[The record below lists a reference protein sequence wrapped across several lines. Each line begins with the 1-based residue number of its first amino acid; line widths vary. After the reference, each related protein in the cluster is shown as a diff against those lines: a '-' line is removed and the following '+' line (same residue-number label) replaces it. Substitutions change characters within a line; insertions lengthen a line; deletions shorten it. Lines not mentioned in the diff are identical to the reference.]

1 MIMRLITGGPD
12 CRQAKN
18 AGASRQLLGAA
29 LLSVALLLTGCGQT
43 EASKEPAIP
52 GVLDAQGS
60 GRRSG
65 IGSAFRGGPNFA
77 AVSADESRA
86 AEVGRDILLAGGNAT
101 DAAVAMYFALAVTLP
116 ASASLDAAGVCIV
129 HDSKTKAGEAFA
141 FPPTPAPGPING
153 VAFNIPVGVRAVAL
167 MNIRHGSMRWEQLVA
182 PAERLARFGVPV
194 SRALARDLQ
203 SGASLLGSDR
213 EARRIFGKGTGT
225 AVTEG
230 DTWTQSDL
238 AGTLG
243 TIRQY
248 GGGEFFQGRSARLFS
263 DQIAQL
269 GGSLPLEALRN
280 AVPQAGPP
288 AGDKYS
294 GHRVYVAQPP
304 MGGANAMAGWNGEP
318 APATGSANAGG
329 VAGFV
334 AVDQNGGA
342 VACNVSMGQLFG
354 ARIIVPGTGI
364 LLATPSPE
372 AAAISPMVIGNPGN
386 GEFVYA
392 GAAGGTSGAAYAA
405 GAIARV
411 TVRDGQPLGQAL
423 AARASQG
430 GWVNAIVCAG
440 GIRGGGGTCQA
451 ATDQASGGLAL
462 LANPR

>member
-1 MIMRLITGGPD
+1 MTMRLITGGPD

-18 AGASRQLLGAA
+18 TKAARQLLGAA
-29 LLSVALLLTGCGQT
+29 LLSALLLTGCGQS
-43 EASKEPAIP
+43 EAAKEPAMA

-60 GRRSG
+60 QRHSG
-65 IGSAFRGGPNFA
+65 IGSVFRSSGKFA

-86 AEVGRDILLAGGNAT
+86 AEVGRDVLLAGGNAT

-116 ASASLDAAGVCIV
+116 SAASLDAAGVCIA
-129 HDSKTKAGEAFA
+129 HNAKSKVGEAFA

-153 VAFNIPVGVRAVAL
+153 VAFNVPIGVRAVNL
-167 MNIRHGSMRWEQLVA
+167 MHIRHGSLRWEQLVA

-203 SGASLLGSDR
+203 AGASLLGGDR
-213 EARRIFGKGTGT
+213 EARRIYGKGTGT

-230 DTWTQSDL
+230 DTWSQGDL

-243 TIRQY
+243 VIRQY
-248 GGGEFFQGRSARLFS
+248 GGAELSQGRLARVLS

-280 AVPQAGPP
+280 AAPQAGPP

-318 APATGSANAGG
+318 APARGG
-329 VAGFV
+329 GTDSGGISGFI
-334 AVDQNGGA
+334 AVDKDGGA

-354 ARIIVPGTGI
+354 ARIVVPGTGI

-372 AAAISPMVIGNPGN
+372 SAAISPMVIANPGN

-392 GAAGGTSGAAYAA
+392 GAAGGTPGAAYAA

-411 TVRDGQPLGQAL
+411 TVRDGQPLAQAL
-423 AARASQG
+423 AARAAQG
-430 GWVNAIVCAG
+430 GWVNAVVCVG
-440 GIRGGGGTCQA
+440 GMRGGGGSCQG
-451 ATDQASGGLAL
+451 ATDPAGGGLAL